1 MLKKRNA
8 FKVRTPPFP
17 PPREKKEQKKQQ
29 IQCAKW
35 QLK

>member
-17 PPREKKEQKKQQ
+17 QNKRKERKKQQQ